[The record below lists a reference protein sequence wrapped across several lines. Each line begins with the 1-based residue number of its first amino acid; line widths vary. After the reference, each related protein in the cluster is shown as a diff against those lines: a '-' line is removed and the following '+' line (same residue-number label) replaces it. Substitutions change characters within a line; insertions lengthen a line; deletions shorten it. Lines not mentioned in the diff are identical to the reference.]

1 MKEEERINIIAEQN
15 SNFELDNDNE
25 NMIEPNLYIYKTL
38 SFISWI
44 YLIYSSFK
52 IFREQ
57 NMTYF
62 LLELLNKETIYIT
75 KIDFYAY
82 PMLIRLRLLHTFIS
96 VLIIIGFIT
105 YVIYTIIKPMKSIE
119 EAMFG
124 KVSKLHFIP
133 LFLVS
138 TVFMMMENINPIEKE
153 KKTTEQ
159 GEIYYECP
167 KANLSMNMITIIIMI
182 CFTFLALVFLIIIY
196 FKTNFNNNN
205 LLASYT
211 IKKGVY
217 SPLIVLMLH
226 HVFNCIIAI
235 KYIDILHYTYSQE
248 SKRYDFFILAR
259 SVMSIIFGC
268 AIFIFS
274 FVFKDVMALF
284 INVLIYIGMLINLR
298 IVRWNS
304 TLKYEEG
311 YFMDLIIDICMLSIS
326 FIGLFFFSCKK
337 LDEKLLL

>member
-1 MKEEERINIIAEQN
+1 
-15 SNFELDNDNE
+15 
-25 NMIEPNLYIYKTL
+25 
-38 SFISWI
+38 
-44 YLIYSSFK
+44 
-52 IFREQ
+52 
-57 NMTYF
+57 MTYF

-124 KVSKLHFIP
+124 NVSKLHFIP

-205 LLASYT
+205 LLAS
-211 IKKGVY
+211 
-217 SPLIVLMLH
+217 
-226 HVFNCIIAI
+226 
-235 KYIDILHYTYSQE
+235 
-248 SKRYDFFILAR
+248 
-259 SVMSIIFGC
+259 
-268 AIFIFS
+268 
-274 FVFKDVMALF
+274 
-284 INVLIYIGMLINLR
+284 
-298 IVRWNS
+298 
-304 TLKYEEG
+304 
-311 YFMDLIIDICMLSIS
+311 
-326 FIGLFFFSCKK
+326 
-337 LDEKLLL
+337 

>member
-1 MKEEERINIIAEQN
+1 
-15 SNFELDNDNE
+15 
-25 NMIEPNLYIYKTL
+25 
-38 SFISWI
+38 
-44 YLIYSSFK
+44 
-52 IFREQ
+52 
-57 NMTYF
+57 MTYF
-62 LLELLNKETIYIT
+62 LLELLNRETIYIT

-248 SKRYDFFILAR
+248 SKRHDFFILAR

-298 IVRWNS
+298 IVR
-304 TLKYEEG
+304 G